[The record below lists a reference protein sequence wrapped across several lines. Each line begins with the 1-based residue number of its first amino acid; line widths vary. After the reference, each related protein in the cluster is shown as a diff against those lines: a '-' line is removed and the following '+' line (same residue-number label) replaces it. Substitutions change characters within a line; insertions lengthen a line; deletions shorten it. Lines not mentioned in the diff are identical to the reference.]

1 MYGTPDPAGGPGGRG
16 GWFKATYQIASYLSL
31 AQVAEILAGEQSYGT
46 FTTVA
51 GTSEVLRERHGAR
64 VASIHETGYTTA
76 ALPGSYN
83 PEALEKA
90 RVGLAE
96 VAFPEVN
103 VGSSLVSLLNTVA
116 GNLYELRELAAVK
129 LVDLEIPAG
138 LLNAYPGPAI
148 GVQGT
153 RDMIGRDLTGALI
166 GTIVKPSI
174 GLPLGDLGVLV
185 RDLAR
190 AGIDFIKDDEVNGN
204 PPSAPLA
211 DRIKVVMPEIERAA
225 DATGK
230 KVMYAFNISDDMDT
244 MLRNIDLVEQARGTC
259 VMLTVPTVG
268 LPAVRAVRERTGL
281 AVHGH
286 RAGLGALARSESI
299 GISFAV
305 YQKFARLCGVDHLH
319 VGGFNS
325 KFYETNSS
333 VLASVRAIQE
343 PLGSLTST
351 LPVLSSAQSA
361 ATAEVAYKLIG
372 SDDLLVL
379 AGGGISGHPS
389 GPGAG
394 VESMRLAWEAVR
406 SGRDVH
412 EAAAG
417 SDHLRQ
423 ALEYFGSRT

>member
-1 MYGTPDPAGGPGGRG
+1 MHGPDPTGGAGANG
-16 GWFKATYQIASYLSL
+16 GWFKATYQIASYLPL
-31 AQVAEILAGEQSYGT
+31 PRVAEILAGEQSYGT
-46 FTTVA
+46 FITVA
-51 GTSEVLRERHGAR
+51 GASEALRERHGAR
-64 VASIHETGYTTA
+64 VTSIQETGYTTA
-76 ALPGSYN
+76 VLPGSYN
-83 PEALEKA
+83 PEALDKA

-96 VAFPEVN
+96 VEFPEIN

-129 LVDLEIPAG
+129 LVDLEIPGPVMA
-138 LLNAYPGPAI
+138 AYPGPVL

-153 RDMIGRDLTGALI
+153 RDLIGRHSAGALI

-174 GLPLGDLGVLV
+174 GLPLDELGVLV
-185 RDLAR
+185 RTLAR

-225 DATGK
+225 DVTGK
-230 KVMYAFNISDDMDT
+230 KVMYAFNCSDDFDT
-244 MLRNIDLVEQARGTC
+244 MLRNADLVDQAGGTC
-259 VMLTVPTVG
+259 VMLTIPTVG

-281 AVHGH
+281 AIHGH
-286 RAGLGALARSESI
+286 RAGFGALARSESI
-299 GISFAV
+299 GMSFAV
-305 YQKFARLCGVDHLH
+305 YQKLARLCGADHLH
-319 VGGFNS
+319 VGGVNS
-325 KFYETNSS
+325 KFYESNSS
-333 VLASVRAIQE
+333 VLASVLAIQA
-343 PLGSLTST
+343 PLGGFVPT

-361 ATAEVAYKLIG
+361 ATAEAAYELIG

-389 GPGAG
+389 GPAAG
-394 VESMRLAWEAVR
+394 VESMKMAWEAVR
-406 SGRDVH
+406 AGRDVH